1 MKASCSSD
9 HRPNWRFFLLLT
21 SAEAEFSQS
30 VPTFD
35 REQDDTEDGDKKTP
49 KRQSVD
55 QRIILHY
62 QFSRL

>member
-1 MKASCSSD
+1 MKASKPKRSSD

-35 REQDDTEDGDKKTP
+35 RDQDDTEDGDKKTL

-62 QFSRL
+62 